1 MRDDI
6 WKVMNS
12 SCSHPGSLLENP
24 PNHFTKDKSRI
35 PANVV
40 DWVKERSICWK
51 NVGKHRHSV
60 HIPIMTGWWL
70 VACPIFPFRDVW
82 YSFAR
87 SSKLVMATARARLKG
102 SLMRTRGGVWK
113 LGGISLSVA
122 KHSAGSGCRKP
133 MGAGE
138 FPNCHP
144 HLGVEGF
151 GTKEGAYEQINALN
165 TRFKEADSA
174 SQRRPIDLLLS
185 DTFFLFH
192 PCLER
197 WIGILRF

>member
-1 MRDDI
+1 MTYEKLSIRH
-6 WKVMNS
+6 V
-12 SCSHPGSLLENP
+12 HTPGPCWRIHQTILPRTSP
-24 PNHFTKDKSRI
+24 ASPRTWWTGSR
-35 PANVV
+35 
-40 DWVKERSICWK
+40 RGQ

-60 HIPIMTGWWL
+60 HIPIMIGWWL

-133 MGAGE
+133 MG
-138 FPNCHP
+138 
-144 HLGVEGF
+144 LWV
-151 GTKEGAYEQINALN
+151 
-165 TRFKEADSA
+165 
-174 SQRRPIDLLLS
+174 SQLS
-185 DTFFLFH
+185 S
-192 PCLER
+192 PSGCGR
-197 WIGILRF
+197 IWN

>member
-1 MRDDI
+1 
-6 WKVMNS
+6 
-12 SCSHPGSLLENP
+12 
-24 PNHFTKDKSRI
+24 
-35 PANVV
+35 
-40 DWVKERSICWK
+40 
-51 NVGKHRHSV
+51 
-60 HIPIMTGWWL
+60 
-70 VACPIFPFRDVW
+70 
-82 YSFAR
+82 
-87 SSKLVMATARARLKG
+87 MATARARLKG

-122 KHSAGSGCRKP
+122 KHSAGSGCTQQETH
-133 MGAGE
+133 GLVS
-138 FPNCHP
+138 FPIPSHP

-174 SQRRPIDLLLS
+174 SQSRPIDLLLS

-197 WIGILRF
+197 